1 MTIPFDSL
9 ANRALVG
16 NDAGWMLAFHTE
28 ENGEIVG
35 DPLEI
40 GSEDYYASITASL
53 PSGLEG
59 GVYTI
64 AIESLLD
71 KHYSKLKKAKI
82 ARLFLYWRDT
92 NTSVAGYIRNLS
104 GLTTLGA
111 GVRSE
116 QLDDFLVAELA
127 IVAVKRKL
135 GARRYEVEISARERV
150 YDKLASTRNPTA
162 LAEKDTSAALDALF
176 GAFGVAFSRYELHD
190 LPKDVAPAFRAG
202 VTGITLLTELA
213 DRLES
218 ATGNYGRGML
228 LIRDGVLHVGTR
240 PVPIEG
246 EEEPSTILTV
256 GGGLIE
262 TTQLEPIVT
271 DPNADPAK
279 KPATRR
285 QFQLTLKGR
294 PDIKPGSVVA
304 FDPAPGDDDDTSASP
319 PFGSVVPSLGDLSPL
334 NKIELYV
341 QSVLHQLGRT
351 SGFVTTVTGVTVD
364 DDAWDHHTE
373 LAGAPV
379 DDVTQRPADT
389 PVTDAAHAV
398 HETVRRIFGGR
409 SDTDVGEVR
418 AAATSSDESRA
429 SQTLRVW
436 EGLVSDDG
444 LPNAARRLGIARPPA
459 TPSAAMPYASPF
471 AWGKC
476 GLVLPRYP
484 GTRVVVTHRDG
495 RSDDAID
502 IGALWESA
510 TGPNSEPGD
519 WWLILPVGFE
529 AAKRESIADDVVPT
543 AHTGKVTQDLIDAE
557 GNRVIEV
564 GELTI
569 RVGRD
574 ALAAAGTR
582 PSRPSDADGV
592 RIEHTGGGSSIVMRA
607 DGRIEIK
614 TSGKDITIDAGSGS
628 INLKADSVD
637 VAVSSAMN
645 VR

>member
-1 MTIPFDSL
+1 MTVPIDSL
-9 ANRALVG
+9 TMRALVG

-40 GSEDYYASITASL
+40 GSEDYYASIVASL

-59 GVYTI
+59 GVYTVT
-64 AIESLLD
+64 IEGLLD
-71 KHYSKLKKAKI
+71 KHYTKIKKARI

-92 NTSVAGYIRNLS
+92 NTSAAGYIRNLS

-150 YDKLASTRNPTA
+150 YDKLASMRNPTA
-162 LAEKDTSAALDALF
+162 LADKETGAAVDALF
-176 GAFGVAFSRYELHD
+176 DAFGVAFSRYELHD
-190 LPKDVAPAFRAG
+190 LPKDIAPAFRAG
-202 VTGITLLTELA
+202 TNGINLLNELA

-240 PVPIEG
+240 PIPIEG
-246 EEEPSTILTV
+246 EDEPSIILTV

-262 TTQLEPIVT
+262 TTQLESIVT
-271 DPNADPAK
+271 DPNADPTK
-279 KPATRR
+279 EPPTRR

-304 FDPAPGDDDDTSASP
+304 FDPAPGDDDDTSSSP
-319 PFGSVVPSLGDLSPL
+319 PFGSVIPSLGDISPL

-351 SGFVTTVTGVTVD
+351 KGFVTIVTGVTVD
-364 DDAWDHHTE
+364 DDPWDHHTE

-379 DDVTQRPADT
+379 DDLTQRPADT

-398 HETVRRIFGGR
+398 HETVRRIFGER
-409 SDTDVGEVR
+409 SETDIGEVR
-418 AAATSSDESRA
+418 AVTTSSGDDTA

-436 EGLVSDDG
+436 EGLVADDG
-444 LPNAARRLGIARPPA
+444 LPNAARRLAIARPPGA
-459 TPSAAMPYASPF
+459 PSPAMPYASPF

-502 IGALWESA
+502 VGALWASA
-510 TGPNSEPGD
+510 RGPDSEAGD
-519 WWLILPVGFE
+519 WWLILPVGFDR
-529 AAKRESIADDVVPT
+529 AKRESIADDAVPT
-543 AHTGKVTQDLIDAE
+543 EHTGKVTQDLIDAD
-557 GNRVIEV
+557 GNRVIEL
-564 GELTI
+564 GELTV
-569 RVGRD
+569 RVGRN
-574 ALAAAGTR
+574 ALATAGDAA
-582 PSRPSDADGV
+582 
-592 RIEHTGGGSSIVMRA
+592 
-607 DGRIEIK
+607 
-614 TSGKDITIDAGSGS
+614 
-628 INLKADSVD
+628 
-637 VAVSSAMN
+637 VAAE
-645 VR
+645 